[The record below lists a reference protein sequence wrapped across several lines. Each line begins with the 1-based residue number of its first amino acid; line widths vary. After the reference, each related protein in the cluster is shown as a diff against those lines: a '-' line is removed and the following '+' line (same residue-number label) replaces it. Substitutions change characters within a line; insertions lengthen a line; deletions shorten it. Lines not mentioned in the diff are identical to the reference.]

1 MALIKLVLAV
11 VMVVSAVTLTS
22 GKHVGHFQTK
32 RAVLLDE
39 NFTPVADEV
48 AVEGDVPVE
57 VESLL
62 RQRRD
67 TGYGPPPKPH
77 YNYKPG
83 KVGPVYTFVKTDY
96 QGNFKWGVRHRAGQK
111 YAGGYH

>member
-1 MALIKLVLAV
+1 MAGIKLILA
-11 VMVVSAVTLTS
+11 AVTLAMAVS
-22 GKHVGHFQTK
+22 VNSEPLGRLAR

-39 NFTPVADEV
+39 NFAPIASIVGPQHK
-48 AVEGDVPVE
+48 VEEPN
-57 VESLL
+57 LM

-67 TGYGPPPKPH
+67 TGYAPPVH
-77 YNYKPG
+77 HGTYKRG

-96 QGNFKWGVRHRAGQK
+96 NSNFKWGVRHRAGSQ